1 MLSLGAMQDFPL
13 RIMRLMDHAERE
25 HGHREIVAARADGTV
40 IRTNWI
46 ELADKARRMAQAL
59 KRLGLKPG
67 DRVATLAM
75 NHDRHLAAWFG
86 VVGMGGVLHTAN
98 PRLFDEQLDYI
109 MDHAEDRVLLY
120 DAAFEPLVE
129 RLKPGLATVEH
140 FIRFDDEFDD
150 WLSAEDGDYGWYEG
164 DEREPCGLCYTSGTT
179 GNPKGVLYEH
189 RSTVLHAMSIIAP
202 DVFDLSAQS
211 VLLPVVP
218 MFHAN
223 SWCLPYA
230 AAITGL
236 KLVICGDNQPEHIV
250 HLYNEEGV
258 THSAGVP
265 TVWLNIIDHVED
277 TGAKLGKLNTIIV
290 GGSSAP
296 PATIRWFRKRGVRV
310 RHLWGMTEMTPIG
323 TVGAPPANWDEM
335 SDDDQVAYISRP
347 GRSMFGVELRIVD
360 DDGKV
365 LPRDGESSG
374 HLQTRG
380 AAVVRRYFKK
390 DADCVDGDNWFD
402 TGDIAVIHPD
412 NTLRLTDR
420 AKDVIKSGGEWI
432 SSIELEN
439 AAVGCPGV
447 LEAAAIG
454 IPHPKWDERPLLLIV
469 RDDGSSVGEGEIRD
483 YLSGE
488 VAKWWLPDAIE
499 FVEELPHTATG
510 KLSKKD
516 LRDKYRDYRF
526 ADAEAMVGRD

>member
-1 MLSLGAMQDFPL
+1 MPLGAMQDWPL

-25 HGHREIVAARADGTV
+25 HGEREIVAARADGTT
-40 IRTNWI
+40 IRTNWMQ
-46 ELADKARRMAQAL
+46 LANVARKMAQAL
-59 KRLGLKPG
+59 ERLGLKPG

-86 VVGMGGVLHTAN
+86 VVGMGGVLHTLN
-98 PRLFDEQLDYI
+98 PRLFDDQLAYI
-109 MDHAEDRVLLY
+109 INHAEDRVVLY
-120 DAAFEPLVE
+120 DAAFQQLVD
-129 RLKPGLATVEH
+129 RLKPRLTSVARWV
-140 FIRFDDEFDD
+140 RFDDQFDQ
-150 WLSAEDGDYGWYEG
+150 WIGAEDGNYRWYEG
-164 DEREPCGLCYTSGTT
+164 DERDPCGLCYTSGTT

-189 RSTVLHAMSIIAP
+189 RSTVLHAMSIIVP
-202 DVFDLSAQS
+202 DVFDLSACS
-211 VLLPVVP
+211 VMLPIVP

-236 KLVICGDNQPEHIV
+236 KLVVCADNNPERICR
-250 HLYNEEGV
+250 LFNEEGV

-265 TVWLNIIDHVED
+265 TVWLNLIDHVED
-277 TGAKLGKLNTIIV
+277 TGASLGRLHTILV

-296 PATIRWFRKRGVRV
+296 PATIRWFRKRGIRV
-310 RHLWGMTEMTPIG
+310 RHLWGMTEMSPIG
-323 TVGAPPANWDEM
+323 TVGAPPSNWDSM
-335 SDDDQVAYISRP
+335 SDEEQVDYQSRP
-347 GRSMFGVELRIVD
+347 GRSMFGVELRVVD
-360 DDGKV
+360 DMGNV
-365 LPRDGESSG
+365 LPRDGASSG

-380 AAVVRRYFKK
+380 VSVVRRYFKK
-390 DADCVDGDNWFD
+390 EEDCVDSENWFD

-469 RDDGSSVGEGEIRD
+469 RDEASNVCAMEIRD
-483 YLSGE
+483 FLSNE

-526 ADAEAMVGRD
+526 ANAKAMVGRD